1 LRKALLQKPHI
12 LAIYISGTNPGKY
25 NQPLIRTGNS
35 LGARVMPRP
44 ATTLPPQKASDS
56 DSKVENNHFGYH
68 QTPNEIV
75 RKNSI
80 DTVQMSKKMKVAF

>member
-1 LRKALLQKPHI
+1 
-12 LAIYISGTNPGKY
+12 
-25 NQPLIRTGNS
+25 
-35 LGARVMPRP
+35 MPRP

-56 DSKVENNHFGYH
+56 DSKVENDYFGYSR
-68 QTPNEIV
+68 TANEIV